1 MTRSQRLRKIW
12 RDPWFLALSP
22 INKLVIEFL
31 RAHCDPAG
39 VWQYDK
45 SDLEL
50 KVGFHNNDPVFTH
63 PQIRGLE
70 FSTRELAEEDAEARG
85 LLPEKVR
92 PKELAK
98 WSSIVAAINKRP
110 KDFEGDIVP
119 QIEIIG
125 EGRWWFVRFIE
136 LEFGNTAFK
145 RKPTIH
151 LDESN
156 KRQGPAVQ
164 SLRANAL
171 MARFKSYY
179 PDATIREIGQDSG
192 IVYGSGPEE
201 ITDSRIPS
209 MEAVLNAPEGGT
221 LTPTER
227 KLFWMRHNNNEWEGV
242 PDWRVLLAAEEKR
255 WIVKYSFSVLLGLP
269 WPETKGQR
277 KIGLDAIESRM
288 SECASRRAEVGGQMR
303 MTDEAKEQ
311 IRRLALAKTLIEEES
326 QK

>member
-50 KVGFHNNDPVFTH
+50 KVGFHNNDPVFSH

-85 LLPEKVR
+85 LSPEKVK

-156 KRQGPAVQ
+156 KRHGPAIQ

-179 PDATIREIGQDSG
+179 PDATIRELGQDSG
-192 IVYGSGPEE
+192 IVYGNGPEQ
-201 ITDSRIPS
+201 ITDSRIPT
-209 MEAVLNAPEGGT
+209 MEAVLNAPEGST
-221 LTPTER
+221 LPPTER

-242 PDWRVLLAAEEKR
+242 EDWRALLTGEEKR
-255 WIVKYSFSVLLGLP
+255 WMVKFKFSALTALP

-277 KIGLDAIESRM
+277 KTALDAIESKIADAAANRI
-288 SECASRRAEVGGQMR
+288 EINGQMR
-303 MTDEAKEQ
+303 MTEESKQRIQTLTNAKN
-311 IRRLALAKTLIEEES
+311 LIEKEGN
-326 QK
+326 